1 MQTTD
6 SLREYPAIQPPSGVT
21 TLERFKAAVLLGL
34 ALYFAYNIFSGNLN
48 NYVNTR
54 FAWLSYVAVALFAVL
69 GLANAMAQIRG
80 QAPIVLAGR
89 TPITW
94 PMIAIAAIPLLLG
107 TLVPSQPLGAD
118 AIRGPV
124 SLSMGGSP
132 ASASVF
138 VKDPTERNVLDW
150 LRVFATSP
158 VAADFDGE
166 QANFVGFVYHE
177 PDFPPDVIM
186 VARFIVSCC
195 VADAAPIALPVR
207 WEGSEKPEIG
217 EWVEVSG
224 TFYSGIFR
232 DSAMPI
238 LHLDDYAFVDTP
250 AHPYLYP

>member
-1 MQTTD
+1 MQTTN
-6 SLREYPAIQPPSGVT
+6 SLREYPAIQPPTGIP
-21 TLERFKAAVLLGL
+21 TLERVKAAVLLGL
-34 ALYFAYNIFSGNLN
+34 ALYFAYNIASGNLN
-48 NYVNTR
+48 NYVNNR
-54 FAWLSYVAVALFAVL
+54 FAWLSYVAVALFALL
-69 GLANAMAQIRG
+69 GLANAIAQIRRQG
-80 QAPIVLAGR
+80 PIMLAGR
-89 TPITW
+89 TPISW

-124 SLSMGGSP
+124 SLSMGASS
-132 ASASVF
+132 SASVF
-138 VKDPTERNVLDW
+138 VKDPGERNVLDW
-150 LRVFATSP
+150 LRVFSTSP

-166 QANFVGFVYHE
+166 QATFTGFVYHE
-177 PDFPPDVIM
+177 PDFPDDVIM

-207 WEGSEKPEIG
+207 WEEGEKPEIG

-238 LHLDDYAFVDTP
+238 LHLDSLDFVDVP
-250 AHPYLYP
+250 QHPYLYP